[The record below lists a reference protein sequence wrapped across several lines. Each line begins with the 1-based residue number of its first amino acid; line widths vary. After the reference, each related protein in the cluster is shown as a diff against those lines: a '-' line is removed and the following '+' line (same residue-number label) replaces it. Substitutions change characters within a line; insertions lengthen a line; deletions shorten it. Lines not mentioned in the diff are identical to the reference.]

1 MNIKKGDI
9 VGRKSYGK
17 DIYFIV
23 NQILTTTRNHKF
35 AILKGLNI
43 RIEADSPIEDLD
55 IIGKDEIIS
64 SIKKYDSFLEERIK
78 KNRIYESNE
87 KNFTRQKIYLGK
99 ILHLDGD
106 RRYSDKSAKYYNK
119 AGLNAIVKNVPE
131 NRQASIVVP
140 LLKKYNPDI
149 LIVTG
154 HDAMLKKGTN
164 YNNIYN
170 YRNSRHFIN
179 TVKEARRWGSSS
191 DKLVIFA
198 GACQSF
204 YEAIIASG
212 ADFASSPGRILI
224 DFVDPLIVAE
234 KIAIADECRFV
245 TSNEISREIKEGV
258 KGVSGVGARGK
269 KKIIG

>member
-1 MNIKKGDI
+1 M
-9 VGRKSYGK
+9 
-17 DIYFIV
+17 
-23 NQILTTTRNHKF
+23 
-35 AILKGLNI
+35 
-43 RIEADSPIEDLD
+43 
-55 IIGKDEIIS
+55 
-64 SIKKYDSFLEERIK
+64 
-78 KNRIYESNE
+78 
-87 KNFTRQKIYLGK
+87 
-99 ILHLDGD
+99 HLDGD

-234 KIAIADECRFV
+234 KVAITDEYKYISIDDICR
-245 TSNEISREIKEGV
+245 ELRDGK
-258 KGVSGVGARGK
+258 KGVDGIGANGK
-269 KKIIG
+269 MKKMPL